1 MYKIIV
7 TDGNFKAEL
16 LKPKNHKIDVALTA
30 GEGYV
35 TEKERYAKH
44 LKEGKVFTQ
53 VKLDLC
59 IYHQF

>member
-1 MYKIIV
+1 MCRIIV

-16 LKPKNHKIDVALTA
+16 LKPKNPKIDVALTA
-30 GEGYV
+30 GKGYV
-35 TEKERYAKH
+35 TEKKRYGKH
-44 LKEGKVFTQ
+44 LKEGKVFIQ